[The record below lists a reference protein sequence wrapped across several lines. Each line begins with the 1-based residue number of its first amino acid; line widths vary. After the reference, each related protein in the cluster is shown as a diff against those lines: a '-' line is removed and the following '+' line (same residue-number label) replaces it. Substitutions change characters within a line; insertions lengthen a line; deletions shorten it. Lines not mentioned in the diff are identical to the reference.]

1 MGSGLLDFGEGSE
14 ENFGELSGER
24 FGGLFGT
31 QGQSEEHSAELFKE
45 RETLFVEVIL
55 PLSLAKNYMYRVPF
69 ELNEQTEVGK
79 RVVVQFGKN
88 KIYTAL
94 IKSISQTAPEHYQAK
109 YIIDVV
115 DEHPI
120 ITPQQLQLW
129 DWMTNYYL
137 CNEGDVMSAALP
149 TGLKLASETII
160 VLKEDND
167 SETEESEQVLTEKE
181 AALITALNS
190 QKRLTIDEVSVLLG
204 QKTVYPIINSLIEKG
219 LIYIAEEVV
228 EKYKPLLK
236 SFVSLNP
243 FYQEEEHLKELFS
256 ILERA
261 PKQLNALLT
270 FIKLYRQ
277 QDLIPKQ
284 QLLEESDCGQAAFK
298 ALQDKEIF
306 KVVKRPVSR
315 LKENED
321 DFILNFEL
329 SEVQNK
335 ALTQIEA
342 SFEEKD
348 VVLLHGITAS
358 GKTQVYIKL
367 IEKAIEKGGQVLFL
381 LPEIALTTQIV
392 QRIQRYFGD
401 AIGVY
406 HSKFN
411 NNERVEIWNKVL
423 NGKYRVVLGARSAVF
438 LPFKELKLIVV
449 DEEHESSYKQ
459 QEPSPRYQARDVAV
473 LLAHL
478 HQAKAVL
485 GSATPSIE
493 SYYNAVNNKYGLV
506 TMNERFGGVELP
518 VHEVVSISEETKKKK
533 MVSYFSSKLID
544 EIAYTME
551 QKEQVILF
559 QNRRGYATI
568 LICATCGYA
577 PKCVS
582 CDVSLTYHKTSGKL
596 HCHYCGYHQ
605 SSINICPACGSVH
618 IEQKGFGTERVE
630 EELSLIFPDAKIAR
644 LDVDSTRTKN
654 GLMQI
659 ITDFQDKKTDILIG
673 TQMVAKGLDFDN
685 VTLIGVIN
693 ADTLF
698 NYPDFRAFERSYQL
712 LAQVAGRAGRRNK
725 QGKVIIQAYDDQHRI
740 IRQVIDNKYLEM
752 YNDELT
758 ERRQFLYPPFTRMI
772 FINIKHKD
780 QDLLNVAA
788 QRFATV
794 LRGQL
799 GRRVLGPEQP
809 MVSRIR
815 NYYIKQ
821 VIIKADKE
829 SSIQKVKSI
838 LKETILQ
845 FQSEKDFR
853 AVNIQVDVDPY

>member
-1 MGSGLLDFGEGSE
+1 MET
-14 ENFGELSGER
+14 GELEFGALVSGG
-24 FGGLFGT
+24 F
-31 QGQSEEHSAELFKE
+31 QE
-45 RETLFVEVIL
+45 RETLFVEVVL
-55 PLSLAKNYMYRVPF
+55 PLSLAKNYIYRVPF
-69 ELNEQTEVGK
+69 DLNDQVAVGK

-94 IKSISQTAPEHYQAK
+94 IKSISQTAPELYQAK

-120 ITPQQLQLW
+120 ITAQQLQLW
-129 DWMTNYYL
+129 DWMTGYYL

-160 VLKEDND
+160 MLREDA
-167 SETEESEQVLTEKE
+167 EAEEVLTDKE
-181 AALITALNS
+181 NILIAALNS
-190 QKRLTIDEVSVLLG
+190 QNRLTVDEVSALLG

-228 EKYKPLLK
+228 EKYRPLLK
-236 SFVSLNP
+236 SFVTLNV
-243 FYQEEEHLKELFS
+243 FYQEEENLKQLFS

-270 FIKLYRQ
+270 YIKLYRQ
-277 QDLIPKQ
+277 QNLIPKH
-284 QLLEESDCGQAAFK
+284 QLLEESGCGQAAFK
-298 ALQDKEIF
+298 TLLDKDIF
-306 KVVKRPVSR
+306 KVEKRPVSR

-329 SEVQNK
+329 SEVQQK
-335 ALTQIEA
+335 ALTEIEER
-342 SFEEKD
+342 FEEKD

-438 LPFKELKLIVV
+438 LPFKDLKLIVV

-473 LLAHL
+473 YLAHL

-493 SYYNAVNNKYGLV
+493 SYYNAVNHKYGLV
-506 TMNERFGGVELP
+506 TITERFGGVELP
-518 VHEVVSISEETKKKK
+518 LHEVVSISEETKKKK

-544 EIAYTME
+544 EIASTME

-605 SSINICPACGSVH
+605 SSVNVCPACGSVH

-630 EELSLIFPDAKIAR
+630 EELSLVFPEAKIAR

-659 ITDFQDKKTDILIG
+659 ITDFQEKKTDILIG

-712 LAQVAGRAGRRNK
+712 LAQVAGRAGRRDK

-740 IRQVIDNKYLEM
+740 IKQVIENKYLEM

-758 ERRQFLYPPFTRMI
+758 ERRQFLYPPFTRLI

-788 QRFATV
+788 QRFASA
-794 LRGQL
+794 LRAQL

-809 MVSRIR
+809 MVARIR

-821 VIIKADKE
+821 VIIKSDKDT
-829 SSIQKVKSI
+829 SIQKVKSI

-845 FQSEKDFR
+845 FQMEKDYR
-853 AVNIQVDVDPY
+853 GVNIQVDVDPY

>member
-1 MGSGLLDFGEGSE
+1 M
-14 ENFGELSGER
+14 EL
-24 FGGLFGT
+24 
-31 QGQSEEHSAELFKE
+31 GQLEFKE

-69 ELNEQTEVGK
+69 DLNEQVAVGK

-94 IKSISQTAPEHYQAK
+94 IKSISQSAPELYQAK

-120 ITPQQLQLW
+120 ITSQQLQLW

-160 VLKEDND
+160 MLREDAEVEEILTDKENIL
-167 SETEESEQVLTEKE
+167 V
-181 AALITALNS
+181 TALNN
-190 QKRLTIDEVSVLLG
+190 QKRLTIDEVSALLG

-219 LIYIAEEVV
+219 KIYIAEEVV
-228 EKYKPLLK
+228 EKYRPLLK
-236 SFVSLNP
+236 SFVTLNT
-243 FYQEEEHLKELFS
+243 FYQEEENLKQLFS

-270 FIKLYRQ
+270 YIKLYRQ
-277 QDLIPKQ
+277 QNLIPKH
-284 QLLEESDCGQAAFK
+284 QLLEESGCGQAAFK
-298 ALQDKEIF
+298 TLLDKDIF
-306 KVVKRPVSR
+306 KVDKRPVSR

-321 DFILNFEL
+321 DFVLNFEL
-329 SEVQNK
+329 SDVQQK
-335 ALTQIEA
+335 ALIEIETG
-342 SFEEKD
+342 FEEKD

-367 IEKAIEKGGQVLFL
+367 IEKAIENGGQVLFL

-473 LLAHL
+473 FLAHL

-493 SYYNAVNNKYGLV
+493 SYYNAVNHKYGLV
-506 TMNERFGGVELP
+506 TINERFGGVELP
-518 VHEVVSISEETKKKK
+518 LHEVVSISEETKKKK

-544 EIAYTME
+544 EIAYTLE

-568 LICATCGYA
+568 LICATCGFA

-630 EELSLIFPDAKIAR
+630 EELSLVFPEAKIAR

-659 ITDFQDKKTDILIG
+659 ITDFQEKKTDILIG

-712 LAQVAGRAGRRNK
+712 LAQVAGRAGRRDK

-740 IRQVIDNKYLEM
+740 IKQVIENKYLEM

-758 ERRQFLYPPFTRMI
+758 ERRQFLYPPFTRLI

-788 QRFATV
+788 QRFASA

-821 VIIKADKE
+821 VIIKSDKE
-829 SSIQKVKSI
+829 TSIQKVKSI
-838 LKETILQ
+838 LKDTILQ
-845 FQSEKDFR
+845 FQTEKDYR

>member
-1 MGSGLLDFGEGSE
+1 MLDLHEPDF
-14 ENFGELSGER
+14 
-24 FGGLFGT
+24 T
-31 QGQSEEHSAELFKE
+31 E
-45 RETLFVEVIL
+45 RETLFIEVVL
-55 PLSLAKNYMYRVPF
+55 PLSLALNYTYRVPF
-69 ELNEQTEVGK
+69 ELNDQVAVGK

-94 IKSISQTAPEHYQAK
+94 IKEIGTKAPDVYEAK
-109 YIIDVV
+109 YIIDVI
-115 DEHPI
+115 DAHPI
-120 ITPQQLQLW
+120 ITHTQLKLW

-160 VLKEDND
+160 VLKEDAYPD
-167 SETEESEQVLTEKE
+167 ELVFTDKEQIILD
-181 AALITALNS
+181 AFRNRP
-190 QKRLTIDEVSVLLG
+190 RLTIDDVSALLG
-204 QKTVYPIINSLIEKG
+204 QKTVYPIINSLLGKG
-219 LIYIAEEVV
+219 MIYIAEEVL

-236 SFVSLNP
+236 SFVTLNP
-243 FYQEEEHLKELFS
+243 FYKEEENLRQLFN

-261 PKQLNALLT
+261 PKQLDALLAYL
-270 FIKLYRQ
+270 KLA
-277 QDLIPKQ
+277 KQ
-284 QLLEESDCGQAAFK
+284 QSFVAKQDVLAESNCGNGAFK
-298 ALQDKEIF
+298 TLQDKEIF
-306 KVVKRPVSR
+306 SITKRPVSR
-315 LKENED
+315 LQDNSD
-321 DFILNFEL
+321 DFVLNFTL
-329 SEVQNK
+329 SEGQTL
-335 ALTQIEA
+335 ALNQIED
-342 SFEEKD
+342 SFAEKD
-348 VVLLHGITAS
+348 VVLLHGVTAS
-358 GKTQVYIKL
+358 GKTQIYIKL

-392 QRIQRYFGD
+392 ERIQRYFGD

-423 NGKYRVVLGARSAVF
+423 NGQYRVVLGARSAVF

-459 QEPSPRYQARDVAV
+459 HDPSPRYQARDAAV
-473 LLAHL
+473 YMGHL
-478 HQAKAVL
+478 HEAKVVL

-493 SYYNAVNNKYGLV
+493 SYYNATTGKYGLV
-506 TMNERFGGVELP
+506 TLNQRFGGVELP
-518 VHEVVSISEETKKKK
+518 VQEVISIAEETKRKK

-544 EIAYTME
+544 EITLTLE
-551 QKEQVILF
+551 NKEQVILF

-577 PKCVS
+577 PKCVN

-630 EELSLIFPDAKIAR
+630 EELSLIFPEVKIAR

-654 GLMQI
+654 GLQQI
-659 ITDFQDKKTDILIG
+659 ISDFQEKKTDILIG

-693 ADTLF
+693 ADTLLNF
-698 NYPDFRAFERSYQL
+698 PDFRAFERSYQL
-712 LAQVAGRAGRRNK
+712 LAQVAGRAGRRDK
-725 QGKVIIQAYDDQHRI
+725 QGKVIIQAYDQNHRI
-740 IRQVIDNKYLEM
+740 INQVIENKYLEM
-752 YNDELT
+752 YHDELE
-758 ERRQFLYPPFTRMI
+758 ERKRFNYPPFIKLI

-780 QDLLNVAA
+780 ADLLNVAA
-788 QRFATV
+788 QQFATA
-794 LRGQL
+794 LRQQL
-799 GRRVLGPEQP
+799 GSRVLGPEQP

-821 VIIKADKE
+821 VIIKNDKNT
-829 SSIQKVKSI
+829 SITKVKSV
-838 LKETILQ
+838 LKEVVLK
-845 FQSEKDFR
+845 FQTEKEFR
-853 AVNIQVDVDPY
+853 GVNFQIDVDPY

>member
-1 MGSGLLDFGEGSE
+1 MESGQLE
-14 ENFGELSGER
+14 
-24 FGGLFGT
+24 
-31 QGQSEEHSAELFKE
+31 FKE

-69 ELNEQTEVGK
+69 DLNEQTAVGK

-94 IKSISQTAPEHYQAK
+94 IKSISNTAPELYQAK

-120 ITPQQLQLW
+120 ITDQQLQLW

-137 CNEGDVMSAALP
+137 CNEGDVMSTALP

-160 VLKEDND
+160 MLREDI
-167 SETEESEQVLTEKE
+167 EAEEVLTAKE
-181 AALITALNS
+181 ETLIAALNN
-190 QKRLTIDEVSVLLG
+190 QKRLTIDEVAVLLG

-228 EKYKPLLK
+228 EKYRPLLK
-236 SFVSLNP
+236 SFVTLNA
-243 FYQEEEHLKELFS
+243 FYQEEENLKQLFS

-270 FIKLYRQ
+270 YIKLYRQ
-277 QDLIPKQ
+277 QNLIPKH
-284 QLLEESDCGQAAFK
+284 QLLEESGCGQAAFK
-298 ALQDKEIF
+298 TLLDKEIF
-306 KVVKRPVSR
+306 KVEKRPVSR

-321 DFILNFEL
+321 DFVLNFEL
-329 SEVQNK
+329 SEVQHK
-335 ALTQIEA
+335 ALTEIE
-342 SFEEKD
+342 SQFEEKD

-473 LLAHL
+473 YLAHL

-493 SYYNAVNNKYGLV
+493 SYFNAVNHKYGLV
-506 TMNERFGGVELP
+506 TINERFGGVELP
-518 VHEVVSISEETKKKK
+518 LHEVVSISEETKKKK
-533 MVSYFSSKLID
+533 MVSYFSGKLID

-577 PKCVS
+577 PKCVN

-630 EELSLIFPDAKIAR
+630 EELSLIFPEAKIAR

-659 ITDFQDKKTDILIG
+659 ITDFQEKKTDILIG

-712 LAQVAGRAGRRNK
+712 LAQVAGRAGRRDK

-740 IRQVIDNKYLEM
+740 IKQVIENKYLEM
-752 YNDELT
+752 YNDELA
-758 ERRQFLYPPFTRMI
+758 ERRLFLYPPFTRLI

-788 QRFATV
+788 QRFASA
-794 LRGQL
+794 LRTQL

-809 MVSRIR
+809 MVARIR

-821 VIIKADKE
+821 VIIKSDKDT
-829 SSIQKVKSI
+829 SIHKVKSI

-845 FQSEKDFR
+845 FQTEKDYR

>member
-1 MGSGLLDFGEGSE
+1 MDDGLLE
-14 ENFGELSGER
+14 
-24 FGGLFGT
+24 
-31 QGQSEEHSAELFKE
+31 FKE
-45 RETLFVEVIL
+45 RETLFVEVVL

-69 ELNEQTEVGK
+69 ELNEYIAVGK

-94 IKSISQTAPEHYQAK
+94 VKSVSQTAPEHYQAK

-120 ITPQQLQLW
+120 ITANQLQLW
-129 DWMTNYYL
+129 DWMTSYYL

-160 VLKEDND
+160 VRKDDEPV
-167 SETEESEQVLTEKE
+167 EEVLTDKE
-181 AALITALNS
+181 NILINALNN
-190 QKRLTIDEVSVLLG
+190 QKRLTIDDVSALLG
-204 QKTVYPIINSLIEKG
+204 QKTVYPIINSLLEKD

-228 EKYKPLLK
+228 EKYRPLLK
-236 SFVSLNP
+236 SFVSLNA
-243 FYQEEEHLKELFS
+243 FYQEEENLKQLFE

-261 PKQLNALLT
+261 PKQLNALLSY
-270 FIKLYRQ
+270 IKLYRQ
-277 QDLIPKQ
+277 QNLIPKH
-284 QLLEESDCGQAAFK
+284 QLLEDSGCGQAALK
-298 ALQDKEIF
+298 TLVDKGIF
-306 KVVKRPVSR
+306 KVDKLPVSR
-315 LKENED
+315 LKENDD
-321 DFILNFEL
+321 DFVLNFEL
-329 SEVQNK
+329 SEAQNK
-335 ALTQIEA
+335 ALTQIETE
-342 SFEEKD
+342 FEQKD

-358 GKTQVYIKL
+358 GKTQIYIKL

-449 DEEHESSYKQ
+449 DEEHESSFKQ

-473 LLAHL
+473 YLAHL

-485 GSATPSIE
+485 GSATPSLE
-493 SYYNAVNNKYGLV
+493 SYYNAVNHKYGLV
-506 TMNERFGGVELP
+506 TVNERFGGVELP
-518 VHEVVSISEETKKKK
+518 LHEVVSISEETKKKK

-544 EIAYTME
+544 EIANTIE

-568 LICATCGYA
+568 LICATCGFA
-577 PKCVS
+577 PKCVN

-630 EELSLIFPDAKIAR
+630 EELSLVFPDAKIAR

-654 GLMQI
+654 GLQQI
-659 ITDFQDKKTDILIG
+659 ISDFQEKKTDILIG

-725 QGKVIIQAYDDQHRI
+725 QGKVIIQAYDDSHRI
-740 IRQVIDNKYLEM
+740 IKQVIENKYLEM
-752 YNDELT
+752 YNEELA
-758 ERRQFLYPPFTRMI
+758 ERKMFHYPPFTRLI

-788 QRFATV
+788 QRFATA
-794 LRGQL
+794 LRQQL
-799 GRRVLGPEQP
+799 GKRVLGPEQP
-809 MVSRIR
+809 IVARVR

-821 VIIKADKE
+821 VIIKSDKDT
-829 SSIQKVKSI
+829 SIQKVKSI
-838 LKETILQ
+838 LKDTILQ
-845 FQSEKDFR
+845 FQSEKDYR
-853 AVNIQVDVDPY
+853 GVNIQVDVDPY